1 MLTTEG
7 WEDIGRHII
16 QVKAK
21 RAFVLGNVYVIIE

>member
-1 MLTTEG
+1 MLTTKNR
-7 WEDIGRHII
+7 EDKGRHII

>member
-1 MLTTEG
+1 MLTTKN
-7 WEDIGRHII
+7 WEDNGRYII